1 MHQNTQTCRHVGK
14 RIRHRTTTTV
24 ARGGTAGKS
33 SYVHVGAS
41 SNGDV
46 ATGGAAAGAD
56 AARLP
61 GAHAV
66 APAGSRGGRDGKDDE
81 DEDDEDKG
89 KDGEKTWA
97 EASVL
102 AFAARSGR
110 YRLLYDHGDEI
121 WTKLKE
127 SDVEVIGETEPGEAG
142 ADETG
147 SGGAQAVAA
156 VGKRLRVYY
165 GTSCHVHIYCLKYHM
180 CSSPLVEQE
189 REREREKGGDR
200 TAAVAATA
208 AAAAAAAAAVHH
220 HHQPE
225 VPLHT

>member
-1 MHQNTQTCRHVGK
+1 MKHVGK

-189 REREREKGGDR
+189 REREKGGDR
-200 TAAVAATA
+200 TAAVAAT